1 MPWVVESAVPDDAL
15 RMRLRTSAWLVPGF
29 VVAVLLPTP
38 WFALIMGII
47 VALAGWEWA
56 RLAGVVG
63 SASRVAA
70 AAALAAVLL
79 VLWITAAGITLLL
92 PAVLWWL
99 GLALALSRLQPRPA
113 PAGVDRVL
121 LPFGLLVLAAPWLA
135 LIRLHGDFAG
145 GPYLVLGLMLMIAV
159 ADSAAFFVGRRF
171 GRRKLAPRL
180 SPGKTWAGFF
190 GALAAAGLG
199 LLFAGLVLGLGAAAT
214 AALTLLGVVTVAVS
228 VVGDLFE
235 SWLKRR
241 QGVKDSGALLPGHGG
256 VLDRIDSMTAAA
268 PVFALGLVW
277 LGLVQ

>member
-1 MPWVVESAVPDDAL
+1 MPWVAEAAVPDDAL

-29 VVAVLLPTP
+29 IIAVLLPTA
-38 WFALIMGII
+38 WFALIMGAI
-47 VALAGWEWA
+47 VTLAGWEWA

-63 SASRVAA
+63 SAARVAA
-70 AAALAAVLL
+70 AATLAAVLL
-79 VLWITAAGITLLL
+79 VLWITAADITLLL

-113 PAGVDRVL
+113 PAGVDTAL
-121 LPFGLLVLAAPWLA
+121 LPLGVLVLAAPWLA
-135 LIRLHGDFAG
+135 LVHLHGDFAG
-145 GPYLVLGLMLMIAV
+145 GPYLVLGLMLMIAA

-180 SPGKTWAGFF
+180 SPGKTWAGLV

-199 LLFAGLVLGLGAAAT
+199 LLLAGLVLGLGAAAT
-214 AALTLLGVVTVAVS
+214 AALTLLGVVTVGLS

-241 QGVKDSGALLPGHGG
+241 RGVKDSGALLPGHGG

>member
-135 LIRLHGDFAG
+135 LVRLHGDFAG

-268 PVFALGLVW
+268 PVFSLGLVW

>member
-1 MPWVVESAVPDDAL
+1 
-15 RMRLRTSAWLVPGF
+15 MRLRTSAWLVPGF

-135 LIRLHGDFAG
+135 LVRLHGDFAG

>member
-1 MPWVVESAVPDDAL
+1 ATVGA
-15 RMRLRTSAWLVPGF
+15 
-29 VVAVLLPTP
+29 
-38 WFALIMGII
+38 
-47 VALAGWEWA
+47 AGWEWA
-56 RLAGVVG
+56 GFAGGVG
-63 SASRVAA
+63 SASRGAA
-70 AAALAAVLL
+70 TALLAAVLL
-79 VLWITAAGITLLL
+79 VLWVTAAAITLLL

-99 GLALALSRLQPRPA
+99 GLALALSRLQPQLA
-113 PAGVDRVL
+113 SAGVDRVL
-121 LPFGLLVLAAPWLA
+121 LPLGLLVLAAPWLA
-135 LIRLHGDFAG
+135 LVRLHGDFAG

-199 LLFAGLVLGLGAAAT
+199 LLLTGLVLGLGAAAT
-214 AALTLLGVVTVAVS
+214 AELTLLGVVTVAVS

>member
-135 LIRLHGDFAG
+135 LVRLHGDFAG

>member
-121 LPFGLLVLAAPWLA
+121 LPLGLLVLAAPWLA
-135 LIRLHGDFAG
+135 LVRLHGDFAG

-199 LLFAGLVLGLGAAAT
+199 LLLTGLVLGLGAAAT

-268 PVFALGLVW
+268 PVFSLGLVW